1 MAKKQPDNPDISIMR
16 DRMGRTGDYTQMQR
30 LASQDFEY
38 RAWKQQIRRENFQRR
53 FDKRREEREIL
64 IKTRDQVYQDKLN
77 NGIRLMTAI
86 DNLATFNNEMAA
98 TIKATNGM
106 DSALHPNSSLVVQDH
121 DDSSKTKDKDE
132 DKDDAKKKKSA
143 ANVKLDKLQQVAQ
156 AARAQQEVL
165 TTYLAELHQAINKP
179 EVIEN
184 ENAPAIDEDKLVRKN
199 DLPKY
204 LDEVARKHGINAGDF
219 QTQRDYCVAAYQ
231 AMMTDLK
238 NQLPGYI
245 ANHDTDE
252 VNRMVDTLQLG
263 YFAGLRTIKMKNLP
277 ESERNMP
284 EKDVLNP
291 NSPQTGNW
299 ERVEHIA
306 QYAQKAMNQAQK
318 DGDEAFKD
326 ADAQTKQ
333 RWNHDKQY
341 ADAFAQY
348 HENTRQRPFSH
359 FSSDDLGDM
368 YGRMEKKV
376 VPGEEYYSFRQ
387 RQEAKQDVLFRH
399 ELGIG
404 QKLDGLNDQV
414 MLTFTLARMRQFP
427 DMRLNFDANEYLQM
441 SPKQR
446 RQWRRTQ
453 NANIRERNAAEKE
466 AVNREIAQAKRQ
478 IKRPKKKGNHV
489 EHVDDARSFLKEVKE
504 SMKDIHALKQ
514 AEDEWIETKA
524 ASKAIEAKHGRL
536 SFFKLPIQKM
546 GFMLVDSA
554 SAMASMTNLYR
565 LNHRNAQ
572 DTKMLRGVAE
582 DGSPLA
588 KYAPG
593 ELEGAQKRFTRR
605 MKDEKFYEKYMKAK
619 SSKFVDKNQGDLIEE
634 KMQEWADEHDARQ
647 ARYEHEREDFT
658 PNH

>member
-1 MAKKQPDNPDISIMR
+1 MAKKQQDNPDISIMR

-30 LASQDFEY
+30 LASQDSEY

-64 IKTRDQVYQDKLN
+64 IKTRDQVYQNKLN
-77 NGIRLMTAI
+77 NGVRLMTAI

-98 TIKATNGM
+98 TAMAANGM
-106 DSALHPNSSLVVQDH
+106 DNALHSNSSLVAQ
-121 DDSSKTKDKDE
+121 TKDKDE
-132 DKDDAKKKKSA
+132 DEDNAKKKKNA
-143 ANVKLDKLQQVAQ
+143 TNVKRDKLQQVVQ
-156 AARAQQEVL
+156 AARAQQMVL

-184 ENAPAIDEDKLVRKN
+184 ENDPAIDEKGLVRKN
-199 DLPKY
+199 ELPKY
-204 LDEVARKHGINAGDF
+204 LDEVARKHSINAGDF
-219 QTQRDYCVAAYQ
+219 QTQRDYCAAAYK
-231 AMMTDLK
+231 AMMTDIK

-252 VNRMVDTLQLG
+252 VNRMIDTLQLG
-263 YFAGLRTIKMKNLP
+263 HFAGLRTTKMKDLP

-284 EKDVLNP
+284 KKDFLNP
-291 NSPQTGNW
+291 NSPQMGNW

-306 QYAQKAMNQAQK
+306 QYAQKIIDQAQEE
-318 DGDEAFKD
+318 GDKAFKD

-333 RWNHDKQY
+333 RWEQNKRY

-359 FSSDDLGDM
+359 FSSDDLGSM
-368 YGRMEKKV
+368 YDRMEKKV
-376 VPGEEYYSFRQ
+376 VPGEEYYDFRK
-387 RQEAKQDVLFRH
+387 RQEAQQDVLFRH
-399 ELGIG
+399 ELGVG
-404 QKLDGLNDQV
+404 QKLDGINDRV
-414 MLTFTLARMRQFP
+414 MLPLTLARMRKFP

-453 NANIRERNAAEKE
+453 NANIRQRNAAEKE
-466 AVNREIAQAKRQ
+466 AVKREFEQAKRK
-478 IKRPKKKGNHV
+478 IKKPKKKGNHV

-504 SMKDIHALKQ
+504 SMKDIHAMKKT
-514 AEDEWIETKA
+514 EDEWLEMAA
-524 ASKAIEAKHGRL
+524 ASEAIRIKHGQWSIL
-536 SFFKLPIQKM
+536 GLPVKA
-546 GFMLVDSA
+546 GLAVVDSA

-565 LNHRNAQ
+565 LNHQNKE

-588 KYAPG
+588 KYAPD
-593 ELEGAQKRFTRR
+593 ELERAQKRFARR
-605 MKDEKFYEKYMKAK
+605 MKDEEFYEKYMKAK
-619 SSKFVDKNQGDLIEE
+619 SDKFVDKNQGDLIEE
-634 KMQEWADEHDARQ
+634 KLQEWADEHGARQ
-647 ARYEHEREDFT
+647 AQYEHEREGFT

>member
-30 LASQDFEY
+30 LASQDSEY

-77 NGIRLMTAI
+77 NGVRLMTAI

-98 TIKATNGM
+98 TAMAANGM
-106 DSALHPNSSLVVQDH
+106 DNALHPNSSLVAQ
-121 DDSSKTKDKDE
+121 TKDKGE
-132 DKDDAKKKKSA
+132 GEDDAKKKKSA
-143 ANVKLDKLQQVAQ
+143 ANAKHDKLRQVVQ

-184 ENAPAIDEDKLVRKN
+184 ENDPATDENGLVRK
-199 DLPKY
+199 DELPKY

-219 QTQRDYCVAAYQ
+219 QTQRDYCAAAYK
-231 AMMTDLK
+231 AMLTDIK
-238 NQLPGYI
+238 NQLPDYI
-245 ANHDTDE
+245 ASHNTDE
-252 VNRMVDTLQLG
+252 VNRMIDTLQLG
-263 YFAGLRTIKMKNLP
+263 HFAGLRTTKMKDLP

-284 EKDVLNP
+284 KKDFLNP
-291 NSPQTGNW
+291 DSPQTGNW

-306 QYAQKAMNQAQK
+306 QYAQKTMDQAQK
-318 DGDEAFKD
+318 EGDKAFKD

-333 RWNHDKQY
+333 RWEQDKQY
-341 ADAFAQY
+341 ADAFTQY

-376 VPGEEYYSFRQ
+376 VPGEEYYDFRK
-387 RQEAKQDVLFRH
+387 RQEAQQDVLFRH

-404 QKLDGLNDQV
+404 QKLDGLNDRV
-414 MLTFTLARMRQFP
+414 MLPLTLARMRQFP

-478 IKRPKKKGNHV
+478 IKKPKKKGNHV

-536 SFFKLPIQKM
+536 SFFKLPVQKM
-546 GFMLVDSA
+546 GFMLVDYA
-554 SAMASMTNLYR
+554 GAMASMTNLYR
-565 LNHRNAQ
+565 LNHRNKE
-572 DTKMLRGVAE
+572 DTKMLRGVVE
-582 DGSPLA
+582 GGSPLA
-588 KYAPG
+588 KYAPDK
-593 ELEGAQKRFTRR
+593 LKGAQKRFAWR
-605 MKDEKFYEKYMKAK
+605 MKDEEFYEKYMKAK
-619 SSKFVDKNQGDLIEE
+619 SGKFVDKHQGDLIEE

>member
-1 MAKKQPDNPDISIMR
+1 MAKKQQDNPDISIMR

-30 LASQDFEY
+30 LASQDSEY

-77 NGIRLMTAI
+77 NGVRLMTAI

-98 TIKATNGM
+98 TAMAANGM
-106 DSALHPNSSLVVQDH
+106 DNALHPNSSLIAQ
-121 DDSSKTKDKDE
+121 TKDKGEDE
-132 DKDDAKKKKSA
+132 DDAKKKKSA
-143 ANVKLDKLQQVAQ
+143 ANAKHDKLRQVVQ
-156 AARAQQEVL
+156 AAQAQQEVL

-184 ENAPAIDEDKLVRKN
+184 ENDPTIDENGLVRK
-199 DLPKY
+199 DELPKY

-219 QTQRDYCVAAYQ
+219 QTQRDYCAAAYK
-231 AMMTDLK
+231 AMLTDIK
-238 NQLPGYI
+238 NQLPDYI
-245 ANHDTDE
+245 ASHNTDE
-252 VNRMVDTLQLG
+252 VNRMIDTLQLG
-263 YFAGLRTIKMKNLP
+263 HFAGLRTTKMKDLP

-284 EKDVLNP
+284 EKDFLNP

-306 QYAQKAMNQAQK
+306 QYAQKTMDQAQEE
-318 DGDEAFKD
+318 GDKAFKD

-333 RWNHDKQY
+333 RWEQDKQY

-359 FSSDDLGDM
+359 FSSDDLGSM

-376 VPGEEYYSFRQ
+376 VPGEEYYDFRK
-387 RQEAKQDVLFRH
+387 RQEAQQDVLFRH

-404 QKLDGLNDQV
+404 QKLDGINDRV
-414 MLTFTLARMRQFP
+414 MLPLTLARMRKFP

-453 NANIRERNAAEKE
+453 NANIRQRNAAEKE
-466 AVNREIAQAKRQ
+466 AVKREFEQAKRK
-478 IKRPKKKGNHV
+478 IKKPKKKGNHV

-504 SMKDIHALKQ
+504 SMKDIHAMKRT
-514 AEDEWIETKA
+514 EDEWLEMVA
-524 ASKAIEAKHGRL
+524 ASEAIRIKHGQWSIL
-536 SFFKLPIQKM
+536 GLPVKA
-546 GFMLVDSA
+546 GLAVVDSA

-565 LNHRNAQ
+565 LNHRNKE
-572 DTKMLRGVAE
+572 DTKMSRGVAE
-582 DGSPLA
+582 DGSPFA
-588 KYAPG
+588 KYAPD
-593 ELEGAQKRFTRR
+593 ELKGAQKRFARR
-605 MKDEKFYEKYMKAK
+605 MKDEEFYEKYMKAK
-619 SSKFVDKNQGDLIEE
+619 SGKFVDKHQGDLIEE
-634 KMQEWADEHDARQ
+634 KLQEWADEHDARQ
-647 ARYEHEREDFT
+647 ARYEREREEST

>member
-30 LASQDFEY
+30 LASQDSEY

-77 NGIRLMTAI
+77 NGVRLMTAI

-98 TIKATNGM
+98 TITATNGM
-106 DSALHPNSSLVVQDH
+106 DNALHPYSSLAAPDN
-121 DDSSKTKDKDE
+121 DKSKDEGKDE
-132 DKDDAKKKKSA
+132 DDAKQKKST
-143 ANVKLDKLQQVAQ
+143 ANVKHDKLQQVAQ
-156 AARAQQEVL
+156 AAQAQQVVL

-184 ENAPAIDEDKLVRKN
+184 ENDPATDEDGLVRK
-199 DLPKY
+199 DGLPKY
-204 LDEVARKHGINAGDF
+204 LDEVARKHEINAGDF
-219 QTQRDYCVAAYQ
+219 QTQRDYCAAAYK
-231 AMMTDLK
+231 AMMTDIK

-252 VNRMVDTLQLG
+252 VNRMINTLQLG
-263 YFAGLRTIKMKNLP
+263 HFAGLRTTKMKDLP

-284 EKDVLNP
+284 KKDFLNP

-306 QYAQKAMNQAQK
+306 QYAQKTMDQAQK
-318 DGDEAFKD
+318 EGDKTFKD
-326 ADAQTKQ
+326 ADTQTKQ
-333 RWNHDKQY
+333 CWNRDKRY
-341 ADAFAQY
+341 ADMFAQY
-348 HENTRQRPFSH
+348 HKNTRQRPFSH
-359 FSSDDLGDM
+359 FSSDDLGNM
-368 YGRMEKKV
+368 YGQMEKKV

-404 QKLDGLNDQV
+404 QKLDGLNDRV
-414 MLTFTLARMRQFP
+414 MLSLTLARMRQFP

-446 RQWRRTQ
+446 RQWRRMQ

-489 EHVDDARSFLKEVKE
+489 EHIDDARSFLKEVKE

-536 SFFKLPIQKM
+536 SFFRLPIQKM
-546 GFMLVDSA
+546 GFMIVDSA

-565 LNHRNAQ
+565 LNHRNGE

-588 KYAPG
+588 KYSLD
-593 ELEGAQKRFTRR
+593 ELKHAKKRFVRR
-605 MKDEKFYEKYMKAK
+605 MKDEEFYEKYMKAK
-619 SSKFVDKNQGDLIEE
+619 SGKFVDKHQGDLIEE

-647 ARYEHEREDFT
+647 AWYERERKDFT